1 MMRGQH
7 SWSRRARKQRMLE
20 ILAPQKGAVNSQV
33 CHLDQRTRAIDDA
46 PGVCAG
52 LYKEADC
59 PRRVINFRDDASVA
73 AAHAYWQGHYATSA
87 TNLP

>member
-1 MMRGQH
+1 MRAAP

-20 ILAPQKGAVNSQV
+20 ILAPQKGAIKSQV

-46 PGVCAG
+46 PGVCVG

-59 PRRVINFRDDASVA
+59 PRCVINFRDDASVA
-73 AAHAYWQGHYATSA
+73 AAHAYWTERYATGAAHVS
-87 TNLP
+87 